1 MCPWAFLEKGGLWAD
16 LLESWGKVETPQK
29 VLDGLSRV
37 RGGRSHQGTRKAQ
50 GREAAQKTYL
60 KININ
65 LSQELE
71 GAGVIPAGVTT
82 KVTFGSPVW
91 YKHTGS

>member
-1 MCPWAFLEKGGLWAD
+1 MSRPSGKLGEGGNSTEGARWSFQSSWRKESPRDQKGIG
-16 LLESWGKVETPQK
+16 T
-29 VLDGLSRV
+29 
-37 RGGRSHQGTRKAQ
+37 GGGT
-50 GREAAQKTYL
+50 ENL
-60 KININ
+60 FENIN

-71 GAGVIPAGVTT
+71 GTGVIPAGVTT

>member
-71 GAGVIPAGVTT
+71 GAGVIPALYRSDLWFTSVA
-82 KVTFGSPVW
+82 
-91 YKHTGS
+91 